1 MKWGN
6 LYLRV
11 VYVLLIIAT
20 LVLASGAFPKWGS

>member
-20 LVLASGAFPKWGS
+20 LVLASGAFAKWG